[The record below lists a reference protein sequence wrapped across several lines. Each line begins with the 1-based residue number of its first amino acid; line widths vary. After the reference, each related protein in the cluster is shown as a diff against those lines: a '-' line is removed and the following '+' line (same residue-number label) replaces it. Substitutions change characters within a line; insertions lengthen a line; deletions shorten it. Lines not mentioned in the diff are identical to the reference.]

1 MSWLQN
7 ELASLRRRHL
17 LRKLRWADRVGPRIR
32 LRGPDDGTGHNVLL
46 FCSNNYLG
54 LADHPELIAAARRAT
69 EEFGCSASASRL
81 ISGSLELHRQLE
93 ETLARWMGTESA
105 LVFNSGYQANVG
117 LISALAKEGDVIFS
131 DRLNHA
137 SLIDGCRLARAEVRV
152 FRHADAGHLRTLLA
166 ESNTKGAKGK
176 RIILTESIFSV
187 DGDRA
192 PLGEIASLARE
203 FDALLIVDEAH
214 GIGVLGAKGTGLV
227 GELGIEK
234 QVDIRM
240 GTLGK
245 ALGSFGAFVAAQ
257 REVTDYLINR
267 ARSFIYS
274 TALPPATLAA
284 SLAAIEV
291 VQKEPERRQA
301 LWKNVRVLSDGLKK
315 QGWRLVSEGSHIMPV
330 LVGEAG
336 ETMAVTEE
344 LLACGIFVQGLRP
357 PTVPEGT
364 CRLRLTPMATHTA
377 GDLTEALAAFGKVL
391 ELRKKQNWTVHP
403 TSASTSIPP
412 S

>member
-1 MSWLQN
+1 MSRFQNELQS
-7 ELASLRRRHL
+7 ELASLREQHL
-17 LRKLRWADRVGPRIR
+17 LRKLRWADGVGPNIQ
-32 LRGPDDGTGHNVLL
+32 LNGQNVLL

-69 EEFGCSASASRL
+69 KEYGCSASASRL

-93 ETLARWMGTESA
+93 ESLAHWMGTESA

-137 SLIDGCRLARAEVRV
+137 SLIDGCRLARAEARV
-152 FRHADAGHLRTLLA
+152 YRHADAKHLRTLLA
-166 ESNTKGAKGK
+166 QSNAKGK
-176 RIILTESIFSV
+176 HIILTESIFSV

-192 PLGEIASLARE
+192 PLTDIASVARE
-203 FDALLIVDEAH
+203 FDAILIVDEAH
-214 GIGVLGAKGTGLV
+214 GIGVLGAKGIGLV
-227 GELGIEK
+227 GELGIEE

-245 ALGSFGAFVAAQ
+245 ALGSFGAFVAAR

-284 SLAAIEV
+284 SLAAVEL
-291 VQKEPERRQA
+291 VQKEPERRHS
-301 LWKNVRVLSDGLKK
+301 LWKNVKVLSEGLKK
-315 QGWRLVSEGSHIMPV
+315 QGWNLVTEGSHIMPV
-330 LVGEAG
+330 LVGEAS

-344 LLACGIFVQGLRP
+344 LLACGVFVQGLRP
-357 PTVPEGT
+357 PTVPEGS

-377 GDLTEALAAFGKVL
+377 GDLREALAAFSKVFNK
-391 ELRKKQNWTVHP
+391 RKKQNWTELSTT
-403 TSASTSIPP
+403 TS
-412 S
+412 

>member
-7 ELASLRRRHL
+7 DLQSELASLRERHL
-17 LRKLRWADRVGPRIR
+17 LRKLRWADGVGPRIR
-32 LRGPDDGTGHNVLL
+32 INGQNVLL

-69 EEFGCSASASRL
+69 QEFGCSASASRL

-93 ETLARWMGTESA
+93 TAIAEWMGTESA

-117 LISALAKEGDVIFS
+117 LISALANKERGDVIFS
-131 DRLNHA
+131 DQLNHA

-152 FRHADAGHLRTLLA
+152 YRHADAEHLRTLLA
-166 ESNTKGAKGK
+166 ETNTRGEKL
-176 RIILTESIFSV
+176 ILTESIFSV

-203 FDALLIVDEAH
+203 FDAGLIVDEAH
-214 GIGVLGAKGTGLV
+214 GVGVLGDSGTGLV
-227 GELGIEK
+227 GELGIEE

-245 ALGSFGAFVAAQ
+245 ALGSFGAFMAGR

-284 SLAAIEV
+284 SLAAVEITR
-291 VQKEPERRQA
+291 KEPERRKA
-301 LWKNVRVLSDGLKK
+301 LWENVQVLSDGLKK
-315 QGWRLVSEGSHIMPV
+315 QGWRLVSERSHIMPV

-336 ETMAVTEE
+336 ETMALTEE
-344 LLACGIFVQGLRP
+344 LLASGVFVQGLRP

-377 GDLTEALAAFGKVL
+377 GDLTEALAAFSKVF
-391 ELRKKQNWTVHP
+391 EKRKKQNWAELP
-403 TSASTSIPP
+403 TTTST
-412 S
+412 